1 MRHTSVKYLNARV
14 LVRAGEFMFYKPL
27 CLAAISVMPAS
38 MFAQSI
44 VSTRAN
50 DVATIDQPEFLYHGE

>member
-1 MRHTSVKYLNARV
+1 M
-14 LVRAGEFMFYKPL
+14 RAGEFMFYKPL